1 MPRISPVRS
10 YRRVSG
16 AVRRQGFTL
25 MEALVALAILG
36 IAATT
41 LVRVHIGT
49 LRAGAMAH
57 GMEETVLKLGDVA
70 TMSLLGMDDRVIV
83 DTLAGD
89 GWKAVVEAR
98 PGAGEAGMWK
108 VWSVVSSNHPAPPV
122 PLYLRDRSGAGSGRR
137 EEEQRA
143 KGP

>member
-1 MPRISPVRS
+1 
-10 YRRVSG
+10 
-16 AVRRQGFTL
+16 

-36 IAATT
+36 IAATA

-49 LRAGAMAH
+49 LRAGAMAR
-57 GMEETVLKLGDVA
+57 GMEETVVKLGDVA
-70 TMSLLGMDDRVIV
+70 AMSLLGMEDRVIV
-83 DTLAGD
+83 DTLAED

-98 PGAGEAGMWK
+98 PGAGEGELWK
-108 VWSVVSSNHPAPPV
+108 VWSVVSSNRPAPPV
-122 PLYLRDRSGAGSGRR
+122 PLYLRDRSRTGSGRR